1 MQLGAI
7 VMAVRSIYKKK
18 NPMDKMGQLPPG
30 MPSMSQGSDA
40 RFPRQRMR
48 PLAFQPKMHTPYN
61 LAVPGRKLKQ
71 RGRAVIDANPYRTSL
86 KSLQRGTNLPVSLI
100 GGEVRGHGASK
111 AGRAARKQ
119 MDQQEMIDKA
129 LRNANKAPREVNVA
143 GVDNNNP
150 IVNQDQFDGN
160 QLAQIEKI
168 KDQVAKQNANRD
180 NNNVGGVTGSKGDT
194 GQMGEPGKGSGSSQG
209 SGGVGNKTKKKK
221 EKKPQLTRKA
231 ISPRVYMP
239 VLDYRRKRLPF

>member
-1 MQLGAI
+1 
-7 VMAVRSIYKKK
+7 
-18 NPMDKMGQLPPG
+18 MDKMGQLPPG

-48 PLAFQPKMHTPYN
+48 PLAFQPRMHTPYN

-71 RGRAVIDANPYRTSL
+71 RGRAVIDANPYKTSL
-86 KSLQRGTNLPVSLI
+86 KSLQRGTNLPVQLI

-119 MDQQEMIDKA
+119 MGQQEMIDKA

-143 GVDNNNP
+143 GVQDNNP
-150 IVNQDQFDGN
+150 IVNQDQFDDN

-168 KDQVAKQNANRD
+168 KDQVAKQKANRD
-180 NNNVGGVTGSKGDT
+180 NTTIAGVTGSKGDT
-194 GQMGEPGKGSGSSQG
+194 GQMGDSGMGSGGSQG
-209 SGGVGNKTKKKK
+209 SGGIPEEDPIDLNRRLNKEMGIGTKTKKKK
-221 EKKPQLTRKA
+221 AKKPQLTRKA
-231 ISPRVYMP
+231 IPPRVYMP
-239 VLDYRRKRLPF
+239 VLDYRRKRYPF